1 MSAAPRLILK
11 QPTGWF
17 AAGRE
22 VAEALTLLPDPVF
35 RLYMYLCLNADRHT
49 GRFVIDPVNLAR
61 VLGRNQPSIEEHL
74 SELRRRG
81 VCHRRVNVVEIC
93 DRFWP
98 YQKRMPSQQDGYPAE
113 YLRQVKE
120 AFLEPACVCSA
131 FTPADEKLAVDLFRR
146 GVPLDNLRRAIWLGC
161 ARKYIAML
169 NGPPGQPRV
178 AIASLGYF
186 TALLDEVADAPVSDI
201 YWGHVRQK
209 MQMLERRW
217 LPSSSSTTA
226 TTER

>member
-22 VAEALTLLPDPVF
+22 VAAALTLLSDAAF

-49 GRFVIDPVNLAR
+49 GRFLLDPIRLAP
-61 VLGRNQPSIEEHL
+61 VLGRDQAAIEEHL
-74 SELRRRG
+74 GELCGRG
-81 VCHRRVNVVEIC
+81 VCHRRADVVEIC
-93 DRFWP
+93 DRYWP
-98 YQKRMPSQQDGYPAE
+98 YQKRVPAGE
-113 YLRQVKE
+113 GDRQAEFVGQVKE

-131 FTPADEKLAVDLFRR
+131 FTPADEKLAVDLYRR
-146 GVPLDNLRRAIWLGC
+146 GVPLENLRRAIWLGC

-169 NGPPGQPRV
+169 NGAPGPRP
-178 AIASLGYF
+178 AIASLAYF
-186 TALLDEVADAPVSDI
+186 IALLDEVAQAPVVEA
-201 YWGHVRQK
+201 YWQHVQQK

-217 LPSSSSTTA
+217 LQSSCPA
-226 TTER
+226 AVAER